1 MVNNAAVSVFDSL
14 EENDVISFAPRSE
27 LQPASKIASATA
39 DPMHVGRFIIR
50 KFFMAN
56 SSLPQPREAARPPS
70 DKPRGTGDRQA
81 RWLDN
86 CARHRENPA
95 DLRRLACMNIR

>member
-1 MVNNAAVSVFDSL
+1 MVNSPGVSVLDSP
-14 EENDVISFAPRSE
+14 EEYDVISFAPRSE

-39 DPMHVGRFIIR
+39 DAMHVARFIIR
-50 KFFMAN
+50 KFVMAE

-70 DKPRGTGDRQA
+70 DTLREIGDKQA
-81 RWLDN
+81 RSLGN

-95 DLRRLACMNIR
+95 GLRRLVCRNIR

>member
-14 EENDVISFAPRSE
+14 EENDVISFAPRTE
-27 LQPASKIASATA
+27 LQPAAKIQRAAA
-39 DPMHVGRFIIR
+39 NPMQVVRLIIR

-56 SSLPQPREAARPPS
+56 PSLPQPREAARPPS
-70 DKPRGTGDRQA
+70 DKLRETGDRQA

-95 DLRRLACMNIR
+95 GLRRLACMNIR